1 MSSVRSATS
10 AAHRGRAMPDQGPQE
25 HPSMLGA
32 AVLDSQLCHRPKG
45 SLAHTPHSSH

>member
-10 AAHRGRAMPDQGPQE
+10 AAHRGRAMPAQAQGPQE

-32 AVLDSQLCHRPKG
+32 AVLDSQLCHRP
-45 SLAHTPHSSH
+45 